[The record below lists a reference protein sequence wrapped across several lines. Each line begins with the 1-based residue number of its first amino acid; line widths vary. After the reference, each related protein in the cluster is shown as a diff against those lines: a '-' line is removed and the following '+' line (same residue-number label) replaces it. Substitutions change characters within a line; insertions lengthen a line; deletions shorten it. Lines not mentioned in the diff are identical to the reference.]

1 MKVDGVTELHFG
13 WQAPSQNHG
22 FKRQRWTAAFYYD
35 RFYARII
42 SWYTNLTYM
51 SNSPQFS
58 DFTLGG
64 GVSFQ
69 VPVLS
74 LISTNPLDL
83 FHWVRLR
90 VGLRVPL
97 DKRALRF
104 DAAHLELQLGV
115 HY

>member
-1 MKVDGVTELHFG
+1 MKVDGVTEFHFG
-13 WQAPSQNHG
+13 WSSPSQGRG
-22 FKRQRWTAAFYYD
+22 FKKERWVAAFYYD
-35 RFYARII
+35 RFYARLI
-42 SWYTNLTYM
+42 SWYANLTYM
-51 SNSPQFS
+51 NGSPQFS
-58 DFTLGG
+58 NFTLGG

-69 VPVLS
+69 LPALS

-90 VGLRVPL
+90 AGFRVPI

-104 DAAHLELQLGV
+104 DATHLEIQLGV